1 VGATHWK
8 PFVLALWAKPTLHPE
23 RLGFSIMSQDVI
35 AAASLPPR
43 PKLRKS
49 VGPRLRVVLWILFGL
64 VAAIVPNSLFMGGIT
79 FLNWRTGTSY
89 EDSFYLWNYF
99 VHIVLGL
106 LIVLPFLG
114 FCIAHIRNTWN
125 RKNWRA
131 IRAGWAVFIAGL
143 VVLVS
148 GFSIPLLR
156 DGSTR
161 QVTYWLH
168 VILPLGALWMYWL
181 HRLSGPKIKW
191 RMGMAYGGMVAAA
204 TLAMVMW
211 KAQDPRGW
219 NRPGPESA
227 EVYFFPSLARTSDGK
242 FMDPKVHNNNDY
254 CLQCHQDAYAGWY
267 HSAHRFSSF
276 NNPAYLASVRET
288 RKFSSLLDQQPTR
301 QGEAFLPQKDV
312 FEAFPQ
318 DGGILFDVS

>member
-1 VGATHWK
+1 
-8 PFVLALWAKPTLHPE
+8 
-23 RLGFSIMSQDVI
+23 MSQEVA
-35 AAASLPPR
+35 AAASVPPR

-99 VHIVLGL
+99 AHIVLGL

-131 IRAGWAVFIAGL
+131 IRAGWAVFISGL
-143 VVLVS
+143 IVLLT
-148 GFSIPLLR
+148 GFFIPLLR
-156 DGSTR
+156 ESSTR

-191 RMGMAYGGMVAAA
+191 RMGMAYGGMVAAP

-211 KAQDPRGW
+211 KVQEP
-219 NRPGPESA
+219 
-227 EVYFFPSLARTSDGK
+227 VT
-242 FMDPKVHNNNDY
+242 
-254 CLQCHQDAYAGWY
+254 
-267 HSAHRFSSF
+267 
-276 NNPAYLASVRET
+276 
-288 RKFSSLLDQQPTR
+288 
-301 QGEAFLPQKDV
+301 
-312 FEAFPQ
+312 
-318 DGGILFDVS
+318 